1 MINRDYN
8 ITFLFFFI
16 DVSTF
21 TIEKKFCTI
30 TVEWIYYFFSG
41 FYATQHV
48 LLWKTY
54 TFVVPS
60 SCTWIIIV
68 SPRTTNARFIH
79 KVYDFSKE

>member
-30 TVEWIYYFFSG
+30 TVEWIYYFFRILRN
-41 FYATQHV
+41 AAC
-48 LLWKTY
+48 
-54 TFVVPS
+54 S
-60 SCTWIIIV
+60 SLEDLHICCPIILYMD
-68 SPRTTNARFIH
+68 NH
-79 KVYDFSKE
+79 CFSKDYKCPFYS

>member
-30 TVEWIYYFFSG
+30 TVEWIYYFFQDSTQRSMFFSG
-41 FYATQHV
+41 RLTH
-48 LLWKTY
+48 LLSHHL
-54 TFVVPS
+54 V
-60 SCTWIIIV
+60 
-68 SPRTTNARFIH
+68 H
-79 KVYDFSKE
+79 G